1 MKNLI
6 LLPMFA
12 LITGCATV
20 TTPVKHS
27 LPEPS
32 KVLTETCP
40 PLKQLP
46 EKEERLSEL
55 LKVVVEN
62 YTVYHECGTKHELL
76 VKWYNEQKALHD
88 ALFNKR

>member
-1 MKNLI
+1 MKRLL
-6 LLPMFA
+6 LLPIFA
-12 LITGCATV
+12 IITGCATV

-32 KVLTETCP
+32 KILTDGCP
-40 PLKQLP
+40 QLKQLP
-46 EKEERLSEL
+46 EKEDRLSEL

-62 YTVYHECGTKHELL
+62 YSAYHECGTKHELL